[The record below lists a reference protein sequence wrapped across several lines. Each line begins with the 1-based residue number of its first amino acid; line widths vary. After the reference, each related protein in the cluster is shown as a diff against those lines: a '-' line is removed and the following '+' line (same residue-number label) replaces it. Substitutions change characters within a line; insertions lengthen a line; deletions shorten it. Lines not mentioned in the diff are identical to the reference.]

1 MYCIRKFADGWAV
14 FNLESKASRQLTE
27 AEVEVLKREVP
38 QLNDSETAAYYT
50 DSLECV
56 NNKP

>member
-1 MYCIRKFADGWAV
+1 M
-14 FNLESKASRQLTE
+14 FNLDNDASRQLSD

-38 QLNDSETAAYYT
+38 QLNDAGTAAYYT
-50 DSLECV
+50 DRLECV